1 MTIINVE
8 WVRATKKGPPSN
20 SVSINRVAEAIFE
33 RFQVQCDAKHVEN
46 HLRTVKHQWQI
57 ICIIQGESGFGWD
70 DNMKMITCDKAIYDA
85 TVMAHKKYG
94 PFLNKSIDHYDE
106 MALVVGKDMA
116 IGSFARTFAGID
128 LDDGNQDSVPIDC
141 NNEET
146 EETPHLYEEVM
157 SMEEEGFDDDFLCSM
172 FDYLSQMAAAAA
184 PDHLFH
190 LRNNFYLGSFQAA
203 INNSDLP
210 NLSPDDAVERDCLVY
225 RSYIALGSYQLVI
238 NEIDSAAATPLQ
250 AVKLLALYLSN
261 PHDKESTIASLKEWL
276 ADPAIGSNA
285 ILRLIA
291 GIVFMHEEDYIEAL
305 KHTNAGGTM
314 ELHALNVQ
322 IFIKMHRSDYAERQ
336 LRVMQQID
344 EDHTL
349 TQLANAWLNLAVG
362 GSKIQEA
369 YLIFQDFSEKY
380 PMTGLILNG
389 KAVCCMH
396 MGNFDEAET
405 LLLEALN
412 KDAKDPETL
421 ANLVVCGLH
430 LGKSS
435 SRYLSQLKL
444 TLPEHILVKRASS
457 AEDSFERAVQSV
469 A

>member
-1 MTIINVE
+1 M
-8 WVRATKKGPPSN
+8 AT
-20 SVSINRVAEAIFE
+20 
-33 RFQVQCDAKHVEN
+33 
-46 HLRTVKHQWQI
+46 
-57 ICIIQGESGFGWD
+57 
-70 DNMKMITCDKAIYDA
+70 
-85 TVMAHKKYG
+85 
-94 PFLNKSIDHYDE
+94 
-106 MALVVGKDMA
+106 
-116 IGSFARTFAGID
+116 
-128 LDDGNQDSVPIDC
+128 
-141 NNEET
+141 
-146 EETPHLYEEVM
+146 
-157 SMEEEGFDDDFLCSM
+157 
-172 FDYLSQMAAAAA
+172 A
-184 PDHLFH
+184 PDHLFV
-190 LRNNFYLGSFQAA
+190 LRNNFYLGAFQAA

-210 NLSPDDAVERDCLVY
+210 NLSPEDAIERDCLVH

-238 NEIDSAAATPLQ
+238 SEIDESAATPLQ
-250 AVKLLALYLSN
+250 AVKLLALYLSSPEN
-261 PHDKESTIASLKEWL
+261 KQSVISSLKEWL
-276 ADPAIGSNA
+276 ADSAIGSNA

-291 GIVFMHEEDYIEAL
+291 GIIFMNEEDYNEGL
-305 KHTNAGGTM
+305 KHTHAGGTM

-322 IFIKMHRSDYAERQ
+322 IFIKMHRTDFAERQ

-369 YLIFQDFSEKY
+369 LLIFQDFSEKY

-396 MGNFDEAET
+396 MGNFEEAEA

-421 ANLVVCGLH
+421 ANLVVCSLH
-430 LGKSS
+430 LGKPS
-435 SRYLSQLKL
+435 SRYINQLKIAH
-444 TLPEHILVKRASS
+444 PEHLLIKRVST